1 MVRFLS
7 TALVTVTVTV
17 ALFIALAFLSAPSF
31 LICGGG
37 EEDIQEE
44 SHSKESNKPYHRE
57 SKEGER

>member
-1 MVRFLS
+1 M
-7 TALVTVTVTV
+7 TVTVTV